1 MPKKS
6 IDRNP
11 ITIVSSQGS
20 DASGSDTA
28 LIKGL
33 DTSVVASDVISSNEL
48 GGYLGTNVQINLD
61 DLTSDAREGQPP
73 KIGYDPVTFSNGSV
87 SITHDG
93 RPDWGQAKI
102 VDTPPWESVRK
113 KWVEKR
119 EMPHFGVGRDTDA
132 SPVVA
137 GGPDPIKYINEGG
150 AYDTINLN
158 YRDLSSGSYYGMD
171 VTTPGE
177 GNGFPFTH
185 QTFPHIAQSVPRS
198 VFHTGLENKDIY
210 PFLYQ
215 KPFVK
220 NETTKDLFNA
230 SSDFTLGM
238 SCGEG
243 TSSLGVRDGH
253 ASISLSSPISTQTFE
268 PSLSS
273 RITDMSNTSTTGLP
287 PTSDVGICFSGILFP
302 ADRGVVALI
311 RFPSDAN
318 GVATGITTPATT
330 ITEIENRVVAA
341 INLGQG
347 AGVNDGKPGG
357 TIFNNSSNSTFPS
370 RITGQYD
377 LYELHTG
384 DHVPHSSNTGAIGG
398 GLIADSLIG
407 QVRLLTNSDAFNPN
421 SGAST
426 RAGGIPVLFSPYERH
441 FSKKCYNDEISFND
455 FYPTSNPFNSAF
467 AIDANG
473 VSYDCTIDIAT
484 SKITIDDS
492 TGIQNPVVF
501 YAYILKPNR
510 SFLSYRLPVLKDYSP
525 DGLPTPFE
533 KRDRFFVKNKPNRD
547 EFNNS
552 YAPNFETAGGYITF
566 GEEDNYSYQVAR
578 YRSVSTFTHYYT
590 INHLNGGFAKDEAE
604 AEYNFGSLAL
614 IHFKTEKAFES
625 LVRDGVAP
633 SDDEVYSR
641 NLLDYSTLN
650 NNLGSSLGTVGGDG
664 LEDSVNSFQPQGS
677 LSVFRPNL
685 NFEQKVK
692 AYPQAITIKTT
703 GKAWGL
709 YPGYDAND
717 LRRYD
722 TYFMWTSGV
731 IYVNPTTWKAYKGHP
746 STRGGSAETVSTDT
760 LYSRFQSRIQISAKT
775 AQGDDK
781 FSQYDQVE
789 PTTATTPDKPFHT
802 VRPSA
807 QILTSELTASNN
819 LFAGRYARLTN
830 NVLTE
835 YDTIIKHQQTW
846 VTISG
851 LNSASPELDGDIAI
865 IPKGDCV
872 KGITDLSKYDSKE
885 GLCTFT
891 TVGLRPSVMINKPHR
906 QFNNIGVEHIK
917 DNLNDNSGSTIKK
930 LLYHS
935 SRKISLLELY
945 GDRLSPTGKREDG
958 ITVVD
963 DISDIYTVSAD
974 SRVGEAYRSNTTF
987 QYCYIWSDWNNTHVP
1002 TQIYTPKSSGQ
1013 AFSIYRYDEEGYKI
1027 YQELEILP
1035 IGNDVA
1041 NGYALE
1047 LCSGWDWVRNDNGND
1062 VGTVHTFFKYSSRV
1076 PVYRPV
1082 ENTSTRASAK
1092 THADARF
1099 LAVKG
1104 VVYYIECH
1112 PSIPYDWTGGTNPSG
1127 SIHDPTSYSVLEP
1140 KNSIDTLGGLT
1151 APDLELSFSPS
1162 LTDATTNATNYFS
1175 LYNFMA
1181 TATSNYGEYVG
1192 HGWLVEA
1199 GTPDAT
1205 VDPTI
1210 GNTYHLACITSSFS
1224 GSISKIVN
1232 CQHPHPTT
1240 SVLVDPGPGG
1250 WPAGKRHF
1258 GHVIVEVP
1266 PTGKRELPEYGNYT
1280 MDITGYITVS
1290 GMGND
1295 SRYVSDQLHAVEP
1308 TNERR
1313 QPLVSLFTPRK
1324 DTQERFLDESY
1335 RIEHS
1340 LSHIFDAT
1348 MGNSAHSSYVFG
1360 NHTTAHGGIGSP
1372 QDANDELLDNLQGP
1386 GIPHFGSGANEGY
1399 ISFAVRDEPV
1409 FSPKTFSSSAESL
1422 TKYSFHGYAGY
1433 LRNSLHMRR
1442 FDLTTPV
1449 AENDDWLEAQVS
1461 GFPNMTRNHLSGSKY
1476 GTPPRGVLIYP
1487 YQDFDGN
1494 TTAVFGH
1501 NLSNGGGTTN
1511 PLLDS
1516 HAGFYLP
1523 NSNAGLSAVDDV
1535 ANNMAGNY
1543 NAAQQSWIDENTVS
1557 VDPILRHAQPNY
1569 TNTADND
1576 SPDIGYLR
1584 AFDLNFGKG
1593 VEQTPQM
1600 PYWNKDWTETP
1611 ASGGSYN
1618 RTSTSAD
1625 VKGLIESGDWVRT
1638 KQSEDGSLKN
1648 TTVNLRLVGVDW
1660 DMISYVDPQFP
1671 TTRRDGTVYT
1681 IDSRQHLMRK
1691 RVMRVFVKVPGLTTW
1706 LDVGVMNGE
1715 VGESYVQYKGD
1726 PTGTFGGMNEN
1737 GATSD
1742 KTHAS
1747 IDGAGCCV
1755 SYKEKYLV
1763 EEGLVCLDLE
1773 LDVGFVPAFN
1783 SLGNSSVSSD
1793 TLVSNDEFMGQKT
1806 KAIYAG
1812 NTTYYYG
1819 DKTNRAWNNG
1829 GKEAP
1834 ILVKVILGNPDFPKY
1849 EAHPSEATALVNRD
1863 DLDDTTT
1870 LIANIYD
1877 GGGNDSIFDIWP
1889 SPNKSY
1895 RGHSFPQDDRA
1906 PTWARRGLMGIEV
1919 LRPDGSN
1926 YDYDEVIDRP
1936 DFVDT
1941 ALFGKKRAIINGSS
1955 EDDRSHYMIYRTGA
1969 DVSRGY
1975 LRGLEALEGTVKT
1988 NKQSYT
1994 YSADLLDVSSATKY
2008 DNAYSLSKKGE
2019 G

>member
-11 ITIVSSQGS
+11 ITIISSQGTDS
-20 DASGSDTA
+20 SGSDTA
-28 LIKGL
+28 LISGL
-33 DTSVVASDVISSNEL
+33 DVSVVASDVISSNDL
-48 GGYLGTNVQINLD
+48 GGYLGNNVQINLD

-73 KIGYDPVTFSNGSV
+73 KIGYNPVSFSNGTS
-87 SITHDG
+87 SISHDG
-93 RPDWGQAKI
+93 RPDWGGAKI
-102 VDTPPWESVRK
+102 VDTPPWKSVRK

-119 EMPHFGVGRDTDA
+119 EMPHFGVGRDTDSSA
-132 SPVVA
+132 VVA
-137 GGPDPIKYINEGG
+137 GGPDPLKYINEGG

-158 YRDLSSGSYYGMD
+158 YRDINDGSYSYYGMD
-171 VTTPGE
+171 VTTPALGE
-177 GNGFPFTH
+177 GAPFN
-185 QTFPHIAQSVPRS
+185 QSDYPHIAQSVPRS
-198 VFHTGLENKDIY
+198 VFQTGVENKHIY

-215 KPFVK
+215 DPFVK
-220 NETTKDLFNA
+220 SEETNDLFNSP
-230 SSDFTLGM
+230 SSLTLGM

-253 ASISLSSPISTQTFE
+253 ASISLSSPISTQTFD

-273 RITDMSNTSTTGLP
+273 QITNLSANPVTGLP
-287 PTSDVGICFSGILFP
+287 ITADLGVCLSGILFP

-311 RFPSDAN
+311 RFPSDTN

-330 ITEIENRVVAA
+330 INELESRVVAA

-347 AGVNDGKPGG
+347 AGVNDGQPGG
-357 TIFNNSSNSTFPS
+357 EIFNNKSSKSFPS

-384 DHVPHSSNTGAIGG
+384 EYVPHSSNTGAIA
-398 GLIADSLIG
+398 GLVADPTVG
-407 QVRLLTNSDAFNPN
+407 RVRLLTNADAFNPQ

-441 FSKKCYNDEISFND
+441 FSQDWNNDEIDFSD
-455 FYPTSNPFNSAF
+455 FYPGSVPSFGAY
-467 AIDANG
+467 AIDNAG
-473 VSYDCTIDIAT
+473 TTYECTIDNQN
-484 SKITIDDS
+484 SKISIDNPA
-492 TGIQNPVVF
+492 GIQNPVVF
-501 YAYILKPNR
+501 YASVLKEDR

-525 DGLPTPFE
+525 EGLPTPFD
-533 KRDRFFVKNKPNRD
+533 KRDRFFIKNKPNRD
-547 EFNNS
+547 ELKSN
-552 YAPNFETAGGYITF
+552 YTPNFETAGGYITF

-578 YRSVSTFTHYYT
+578 YRGVSAFTHYYT
-590 INHLNGGFAKDEAE
+590 INASGSLALDDSE

-641 NLLDYSTLN
+641 NLLDYNTLN
-650 NNLGSSLGTVGGDG
+650 NNLGASLGTVGGDG
-664 LEDSVNSFQPQGS
+664 LEDNVNSFQPQDS

-692 AYPQAITIKTT
+692 AYPQALTIKT
-703 GKAWGL
+703 KAQAWGI
-709 YPGYDAND
+709 YPTDHANE
-717 LRRYD
+717 LRRTD
-722 TYFMWTSGV
+722 TYFMWASGV
-731 IYVNPTTWKAYKGHP
+731 IYVNPTSWRAYKGHP
-746 STRGGSAETVSTDT
+746 STSTGNAETVSTDT
-760 LYSRFQSRIQISAKT
+760 QYSRFHSRIEITAKT
-775 AQGDDK
+775 AQGGDK
-781 FSQYDQVE
+781 FSQYDQAE
-789 PTTATTPDKPFHT
+789 PTTSTTPDKPFYT
-802 VRPSA
+802 VRPPA
-807 QILTSELTASNN
+807 QILTSDLTASNN
-819 LFAGRYARLTN
+819 LFAGKYTRLSDDT
-830 NVLTE
+830 LAE
-835 YDTIIKHQQTW
+835 YTTVSKHQQTW

-851 LNSASPELDGDIAI
+851 LNSVSPELAGDIVI

-917 DNLNDNSGSTIKK
+917 DDLNDNSGSTIKK

-935 SRKISLLELY
+935 ARKISLLELY
-945 GDRLSPTGKREDG
+945 GDRLTPTGKREDG
-958 ITVVD
+958 TTTVD
-963 DISDIYTVSAD
+963 EISDIYSVSAD
-974 SRVGEAYRSNTTF
+974 SRVGEAYRSNATF
-987 QYCYIWSDWNNTHVP
+987 QYCYIWSDWENSDP
-1002 TQIYTPKSSGQ
+1002 TSQIYTPKSSGQ
-1013 AFSIYRYDEEGYKI
+1013 AFSIYRYDKEGYKV
-1027 YQELEILP
+1027 YQELELLP
-1035 IGNDVA
+1035 VGDDPN

-1047 LCSGWDWVRNDNGND
+1047 LCTGWDWVKNTD
-1062 VGTVHTFFKYSSRV
+1062 GTDAGVPLSFKYKQTV
-1076 PVYRPV
+1076 PVYRSV
-1082 ENTSTRASAK
+1082 SNTHTRAEAK

-1099 LAVKG
+1099 LAVKD
-1104 VVYYIECH
+1104 VEYFIECH
-1112 PSIPYDWTGGTNPSG
+1112 PSIPYDWTGGGTNPSG
-1127 SIHDPTSYSVLEP
+1127 
-1140 KNSIDTLGGLT
+1140 G
-1151 APDLELSFSPS
+1151 
-1162 LTDATTNATNYFS
+1162 ATPP
-1175 LYNFMA
+1175 NFQ
-1181 TATSNYGEYVG
+1181 TATEDNNAIRQIGVG
-1192 HGWLVEA
+1192 A
-1199 GTPDAT
+1199 PDAT
-1205 VDPTI
+1205 ADLHLGFGNDLTTPPTYRDI
-1210 GNTYHLACITSSFS
+1210 YEDLGDGLTFISNKGEPIMQIIGAGVAVNCEEGNTVHLHKLKQTFSSN
-1224 GSISKIVN
+1224 IWTYT
-1232 CQHPHPTT
+1232 QATAHPHPTT
-1240 SVLVDPGPGG
+1240 SVDF
-1250 WPAGKRHF
+1250 AGNRSF
-1258 GHVIVEVP
+1258 GDSIVEVA

-1290 GMGND
+1290 GMGNS
-1295 SRYVSDQLHAVEP
+1295 SRYASDQLHAVIPSDQE
-1308 TNERR
+1308 R

-1340 LSHIFDAT
+1340 LSHIFSTTGSD
-1348 MGNSAHSSYVFG
+1348 SSYVFG
-1360 NHTTAHGGIGSP
+1360 NHTNVGGATNPPLGN
-1372 QDANDELLDNLQGP
+1372 NDDLLENLQGP
-1386 GIPHFGSGANEGY
+1386 GVPNFGSGANGGY
-1399 ISFAVRDEPV
+1399 ISFAVRDEPI
-1409 FSPKTFSSSAESL
+1409 FSPKTFSSSPESL
-1422 TKYSFHGYAGY
+1422 TKYSFHGFAGY

-1442 FDLTTPV
+1442 FNLSEPL
-1449 AENDDWLEAQVS
+1449 ENDDWLEAQVS

-1494 TTAVFGH
+1494 TTSVFGY

-1511 PLLDS
+1511 PLIDS

-1523 NSNAGLSAVDDV
+1523 NSNAGLAGVDDV

-1543 NAAQQSWIDENTVS
+1543 NALTKTWIDDAVTAT
-1557 VDPILRHAQPNY
+1557 DPKLRHAQPDY
-1569 TNTADND
+1569 TNTASNEL
-1576 SPDIGYLR
+1576 PEVGYLR

-1593 VEQTPQM
+1593 VEQTPQL
-1600 PYWNKDWTETP
+1600 PYWNVDWTETP

-1625 VKGLIESGDWVRT
+1625 VKGLIESESWIRT
-1638 KQSEDGSLKN
+1638 KQSEDGSVKN
-1648 TTVNLRLVGVDW
+1648 STVNLRLVGIDW

-1671 TTRRDGTVYT
+1671 TARRDGTVYT
-1681 IDSRQHLMRK
+1681 IDNRQYLMRK

-1726 PTGTFGGMNEN
+1726 PTGTFGGMDEN

-1763 EEGLVCLDLE
+1763 EEGVVCLDLE

-1783 SLGNSSVSSD
+1783 SIGVESVSSD
-1793 TLVSNDEFMGQKT
+1793 TLASNDDFMGQKT
-1806 KAIYAG
+1806 KTIYAG
-1812 NTTYYYG
+1812 NSIYHYG
-1819 DKTNRAWNNG
+1819 DKTNRAWGNG

-1834 ILVKVILGNPDFPKY
+1834 ILVKVVLGNPDFPKY
-1849 EAHPSEATALVNRD
+1849 EVHPNEANALVNRD
-1863 DLDDTTT
+1863 DLADTTT
-1870 LIANIYD
+1870 LIANVYD
-1877 GGGNDSIFDIWP
+1877 GGGNDSIYDIWP

-1906 PTWARRGLMGIEV
+1906 PTWARRGMMGIEV

-1941 ALFGKKRAIINGSS
+1941 ALFGEKYALINASS
-1955 EDDRSHYMIYRTGA
+1955 EDDRSHYMIYRTDV
-1969 DVSRGY
+1969 DVSKGY
-1975 LRGLEALEGTVKT
+1975 LRGLGSLESTVKT
-1988 NKQSYT
+1988 NKQPYT
-1994 YSADLLDVSSATKY
+1994 YSDDMLDVTNATKY

>member
-11 ITIVSSQGS
+11 ITIVSSQGTDS
-20 DASGSDTA
+20 SSSDTA
-28 LIKGL
+28 LISGL
-33 DTSVVASDVISSNEL
+33 DVSVVASDVISSNKL

-73 KIGYDPVTFSNGSV
+73 KVGYAPVTFSNGIS
-87 SITHDG
+87 SATHDG
-93 RPDWGQAKI
+93 RPDWGSAKI
-102 VDTPPWESVRK
+102 VDTPPWEGVRK

-132 SPVVA
+132 SAVVA
-137 GGPDPIKYINEGG
+137 TGPDPLKYINEGG

-158 YRDLSSGSYYGMD
+158 YRDINDGSYSYYGMD
-171 VTTPGE
+171 VITPQFGE
-177 GNGFPFTH
+177 GAPFN
-185 QTFPHIAQSVPRS
+185 QSVYPHIAQSVPRS
-198 VFHTGLENKDIY
+198 VFHTGVENKHIY

-215 KPFVK
+215 EPFVK
-220 NETTKDLFNA
+220 GEDTKDIFNA
-230 SSDFTLGM
+230 SSSLTLGM
-238 SCGEG
+238 SSGEG

-253 ASISLSSPISTQTFE
+253 ASISLSSPISTQTFD
-268 PSLSS
+268 PALSSQIVSLSP
-273 RITDMSNTSTTGLP
+273 NAVTGLP
-287 PTSDVGICFSGILFP
+287 ITADLGVCFSGILFP

-330 ITEIENRVVAA
+330 ITELESRVVAA

-347 AGVNDGKPGG
+347 AGINDGKPGG
-357 TIFNNSSNSTFPS
+357 AIFKNSSNNTFPS

-384 DHVPHSSNTGAIGG
+384 NYVPHSSNTGAIGG
-398 GLIADSLIG
+398 LVADPSIG
-407 QVRLLTNSDAFNPN
+407 RVRLLTNADAFNPQ

-441 FSKKCYNDEISFND
+441 FTQRLDATEVSFND
-455 FYPTSNPFNSAF
+455 FYPGATPSFGAY
-467 AIDANG
+467 AIDNAG
-473 VSYDCTIDIAT
+473 VTYDCTIDGQN
-484 SKITIDDS
+484 SKISIDD
-492 TGIQNPVVF
+492 TAGITQPTVF
-501 YAYILKPNR
+501 YAYVLKQDR
-510 SFLSYRLPVLKDYSP
+510 SFLSYRLPVLRDYSP
-525 DGLPTPFE
+525 EGLPTPFD
-533 KRDRFFVKNKPNRD
+533 KRDRFFTKNKPNRD
-547 EFNNS
+547 ELKANYS
-552 YAPNFETAGGYITF
+552 PNFETAGGYITF
-566 GEEDNYSYQVAR
+566 GDEDNYSYQVAR
-578 YRSVSTFTHYYT
+578 YRGVSALTHYYT
-590 INHLNGGFAKDEAE
+590 LNSLESLALDDSE
-604 AEYNFGSLAL
+604 AEYNLGSLAL

-641 NLLDYSTLN
+641 NLIDYNTLN

-664 LEDSVNSFQPQGS
+664 LEDNVSSFQPQDS

-692 AYPQAITIKTT
+692 AYPKALTIKT
-703 GKAWGL
+703 KAQAWGI
-709 YPGYDAND
+709 YPIDQANE
-717 LRRYD
+717 LRTND

-731 IYVNPTTWKAYKGHP
+731 IYVNPTTWRAYKGHP
-746 STRGGSAETVSTDT
+746 SVRGGNAETVSTDT
-760 LYSRFQSRIQISAKT
+760 QYSRFHSRVEFTAKT
-775 AQGDDK
+775 AQGGNK
-781 FSQYDQVE
+781 FSQYDQAE
-789 PTTATTPDKPFHT
+789 PTTSTTPDKPFYT

-807 QILTSELTASNN
+807 QILSSDLTASNN
-819 LFAGRYARLTN
+819 LFAGSYSRLTN
-830 NVLTE
+830 NALTE
-835 YDTIIKHQQTW
+835 YSTVSKHQQTW
-846 VTISG
+846 ITISG
-851 LNSASPELDGDIAI
+851 LNSASPELAGDIAI
-865 IPKGDCV
+865 IPKGDSV

-906 QFNNIGVEHIK
+906 QFNNIGVENIT
-917 DNLNDNSGSTIKK
+917 DNLNDNSTSTIKK

-935 SRKISLLELY
+935 ARKISLLELY
-945 GDRLSPTGKREDG
+945 GDRLTPTGKREDG
-958 ITVVD
+958 TTVVSS
-963 DISDIYTVSAD
+963 ISDIYSVDSN
-974 SRVGEAYRSNTTF
+974 SRVGEAYRSNSTF
-987 QYCYIWSDWNNTHVP
+987 RHCYIWSDWINSDATS
-1002 TQIYTPKSSGQ
+1002 QIYTPKSSGQ
-1013 AFSIYRYDEEGYKI
+1013 AFSIYRYDKEGYKV
-1027 YQELEILP
+1027 YQELELLP
-1035 IGNDVA
+1035 VGNDVN

-1047 LCSGWDWVRNDNGND
+1047 LCTGWDWVKNTDDTDAG
-1062 VGTVHTFFKYSSRV
+1062 VPLPFKYKQTV
-1076 PVYRPV
+1076 PVYRPIS
-1082 ENTSTRASAK
+1082 NTHTRAEAK

-1099 LAVKG
+1099 LAVKD
-1104 VVYYIECH
+1104 VEYFIECH
-1112 PSIPYDWTGGTNPSG
+1112 PSIPYDWTGGGTNPSG
-1127 SIHDPTSYSVLEP
+1127 
-1140 KNSIDTLGGLT
+1140 G
-1151 APDLELSFSPS
+1151 
-1162 LTDATTNATNYFS
+1162 ATPP
-1175 LYNFMA
+1175 NFQ
-1181 TATSNYGEYVG
+1181 TATEDNNAIRQLGVG
-1192 HGWLVEA
+1192 S
-1199 GTPDAT
+1199 PDAT
-1205 VDPTI
+1205 ADLHLGFGNDLTTSPTYRDIYEDLGDGATFISNKGEPIMQTI
-1210 GNTYHLACITSSFS
+1210 GA
-1224 GSISKIVN
+1224 GAVVN
-1232 CQHPHPTT
+1232 CEEGNTVHLHKLKQTFSSNTWTYTKVTAHPHPTT
-1240 SVLVDPGPGG
+1240 SVKLDGN
-1250 WPAGKRHF
+1250 RSF
-1258 GHVIVEVP
+1258 GESIVEVA

-1290 GMGND
+1290 GMGNS
-1295 SRYVSDQLHAVEP
+1295 SRYASDQLHAVSPAYEQ
-1308 TNERR
+1308 R

-1340 LSHIFDAT
+1340 LSHIFSVA
-1348 MGNSAHSSYVFG
+1348 GSNSSYVFG
-1360 NHTTAHGGIGSP
+1360 NHTTAHGGIASP
-1372 QDANDELLDNLQGP
+1372 QNSNDELLENLQGP
-1386 GIPHFGSGANEGY
+1386 GIPNFGSGANGGY
-1399 ISFAVRDEPV
+1399 ISFVVRDEPI
-1409 FSPKTFSSSAESL
+1409 FSPKTFSVGQETL
-1422 TKYSFHGYAGY
+1422 TKFSFHGYAGY

-1442 FDLTTPV
+1442 FKITAPN

-1476 GTPPRGVLIYP
+1476 GTPPRGILIYP

-1494 TTAVFGH
+1494 TTSVFGH

-1516 HAGFYLP
+1516 QAGFYLP

-1543 NAAQQSWIDENTVS
+1543 NAITKTW
-1557 VDPILRHAQPNY
+1557 VDDDANNGGTSIAPKLRHAQPNY
-1569 TNTADND
+1569 TNTATNNL
-1576 SPDIGYLR
+1576 PEVGYLR

-1593 VEQTPQM
+1593 VEKTPQM
-1600 PYWNKDWTETP
+1600 PYWNVDWTETP

-1618 RTSTSAD
+1618 RTAKSAD
-1625 VKGLIESGDWVRT
+1625 VEGLIESKSWVRT
-1638 KQSEDGSLKN
+1638 KQSEDGSVKN
-1648 TTVNLRLVGVDW
+1648 STVKLRLVGVDW

-1671 TTRRDGTVYT
+1671 TSRRDGTVYT
-1681 IDSRQHLMRK
+1681 IDNRPYLMRK

-1726 PTGTFGGMNEN
+1726 PTGTFGGMNDN

-1755 SYKEKYLV
+1755 SYQEKYLV

-1783 SLGNSSVSSD
+1783 SLGDYSVSSD
-1793 TLVSNDEFMGQKT
+1793 TIASNDAFMGQKT
-1806 KAIYAG
+1806 KTIYVG

-1849 EAHPSEATALVNRD
+1849 EVHPSEATALVNRD
-1863 DLDDTTT
+1863 DLTDTTT
-1870 LIANIYD
+1870 LIANVYN
-1877 GGGNDSIFDIWP
+1877 GGGNDTIYDIWP
-1889 SPNKSY
+1889 APNKSY
-1895 RGHSFPQDDRA
+1895 RGQSFPQDDRA

-1919 LRPDGSN
+1919 LRPDGYN

-1941 ALFGKKRAIINGSS
+1941 ALFGKKLATISGSS
-1955 EDDRSHYMIYRTGA
+1955 EDDRSHYMIYRTA
-1969 DVSRGY
+1969 NDVSKGY
-1975 LRGLEALEGTVKT
+1975 LRGLEPLEGTVKT

-1994 YSADLLDVSSATKY
+1994 YSADLLDVSNATKY